1 MQLLASLSE
10 LKWMMSLIFQQALCL
25 SDCSTQ
31 TAAEQSARELNVLI
45 GKKRFPS
52 FFLPEGCFHKDLCV
66 LFSTVAGLIA
76 DDSQS
81 HHGKDII
88 RNTIDIDDHAKVWT
102 SNAGLLS
109 VLGSK
114 VSFLHLDSVT
124 EHNINNL

>member
-1 MQLLASLSE
+1 M
-10 LKWMMSLIFQQALCL
+10 
-25 SDCSTQ
+25 
-31 TAAEQSARELNVLI
+31 
-45 GKKRFPS
+45 
-52 FFLPEGCFHKDLCV
+52 

-81 HHGKDII
+81 HQGKDII

-109 VLGSK
+109 ELGSK

-124 EHNINNL
+124 EHNINNW